1 MRAARWQWL
10 VAALALACA
19 CGPAAPRPG
28 EAGPRLSF
36 TFATADGDPVT
47 SRDLRGRVVVLHLF
61 TVGSMAAQVDA
72 DKLRALALQYPNRV
86 AVLGVNLD
94 IDGGAFVEPWRR
106 ANEVGYP
113 VVLGGSPQAVAAQLG
128 QFEQVPTTI
137 VLDARS
143 RVRARI
149 ARQLAP
155 GEVESL
161 VRTSLKPPVH

>member
-1 MRAARWQWL
+1 LLAAVL
-10 VAALALACA
+10 LTCA
-19 CGPAAPRPG
+19 CGASKPRLG
-28 EAGPRLSF
+28 AAGPRLTFSF
-36 TFATADGDPVT
+36 STAEGEPVT
-47 SRDLRGRVVVLHLF
+47 SRGLRGRVVVLHLF

-72 DKLRALALQYPNRV
+72 DKLRALAQQYPKRV
-86 AVLGVNLD
+86 AVVGVNLD

-106 ANEVGYP
+106 ANDVGYP
-113 VVLGGSPQAVAAQLG
+113 VVLGGSPQSVEIQLG
-128 QFEQVPTTI
+128 PVEQVPTTI

-161 VRTSLKPPVH
+161 VRTSLRPPVHQ